1 MCIAVCMGMSV
12 GVCISLCV
20 SACVG
25 AGVCV
30 CDVCRCVCWGGS
42 MKRTVCVQRSAHN
55 FQNGM
60 ELRCLGLM
68 ARVLMLALKLRELR
82 AMVGL

>member
-12 GVCISLCV
+12 GVCISVCV
-20 SACVG
+20 SACIG

-30 CDVCRCVCWGGS
+30 CDVCRCVCWWGS
-42 MKRTVCVQRSAHN
+42 MQPTVCVRRSAHN
-55 FQNGM
+55 FQNGI
-60 ELRCLGLM
+60 ELRSLGLL
-68 ARVLMLALKLRELR
+68 ARVIMLALKLRELG